1 MLNSGT
7 NHTSSQNS
15 NSAPKSILIT
25 GGAGFI
31 GSNLVES
38 LLNHPNV
45 ALVRVL
51 DNFATGHKKNIEE
64 FFSHPKFE
72 FIEGDIRNIDDCMK
86 ACKGIDAISHQ
97 AALGSVPRSIA
108 DPITSHEV
116 NVNGFINILEAAR
129 ANNIKRLV
137 YASSSS
143 VYGDSKESPKVETSV
158 GKVLS
163 PYAATKMSNELYA
176 EAYARNYDMTIC
188 GFRYFNVFG
197 PKQDPEGPYAAVI
210 PLFIKAAL
218 QNTSPTINGD
228 GTITRDFTPVANV
241 VQINTLGLMQPLEVG
256 KHYVFNVACGHT
268 TDLNAIWKMIRTI
281 AKSTVDPIY
290 GPNRKGDILFSLADI
305 NYSKEVL
312 KYQPVINL
320 IQAIDET
327 IQFCK

>member
-1 MLNSGT
+1 MR
-7 NHTSSQNS
+7 
-15 NSAPKSILIT
+15 ILVT

-38 LLNHPNV
+38 LLNHPDV

-64 FFSHPKFE
+64 FFSHVKFE
-72 FIEGDIRNIDDCMK
+72 LIEGDIRNIDDCMK

-97 AALGSVPRSIA
+97 AALGSVPKSIA

-116 NVNGFINILEAAR
+116 NVNGYINILEAAR
-129 ANNIKRLV
+129 ANNIKRVV

-143 VYGDSKESPKVETSV
+143 VYGDLKESPKVETNV

-176 EAYARNYDMTIC
+176 EAYAKNYDMTIC

-241 VQINTLGLMQPLEVG
+241 VQINKLGLMQPLEEE

-268 TDLNAIWKMIRTI
+268 TDLNAIWKMIKTI
-281 AKSTVDPIY
+281 TKSTVDPIY
-290 GPNRKGDILFSLADI
+290 GPNRKGDILFSLADV
-305 NYSKEVL
+305 NFAQKLL
-312 KYQPVINL
+312 KYNPSADLVKQMEI
-320 IQAIDET
+320 T
-327 IQFCK
+327 IADYKERFFN

>member
-1 MLNSGT
+1 M
-7 NHTSSQNS
+7 
-15 NSAPKSILIT
+15 KILIT

-38 LLNHPNV
+38 LLQNDKIS
-45 ALVRVL
+45 LVRAL
-51 DNFATGHKKNIEE
+51 DNFATGHKKNIAA
-64 FFSHPKFE
+64 FISNPKFE
-72 FIEGDIRNIDDCMK
+72 IIEGDIRNMDDCLL

-108 DPITSHEV
+108 DPLNSHQV

-129 ANNIKRLV
+129 ANNIKRIV

-143 VYGDSKESPKVETSV
+143 VYGDLQESPKVETNV

-163 PYAATKMSNELYA
+163 PYASTKMTNELYA
-176 EAYARNYDMTIC
+176 EAYAKNYNMTIC

-218 QNTSPTINGD
+218 TNISPLINGD
-228 GTITRDFTPVANV
+228 GTVTRDFTPVSNV
-241 VQINTLGLMQPLEVG
+241 VQINTKALFQELSNGS
-256 KHYVFNVACGHT
+256 HFVFNVACGKT
-268 TDLNAIWKMIRTI
+268 TTLNQIWNFIKDITGSKI
-281 AKSTVDPIY
+281 SSTH

-305 NYSKEVL
+305 TVAKKVLNYKPED
-312 KYQPVINL
+312 NL
-320 IQAIDET
+320 ILGLRLT
-327 IQFCK
+327 IEYYKSLFV